1 MDTETG
7 REVLRATF
15 RSAEQLQKLLPLL
28 KSRCSADEYRKYA
41 LAVAAVV
48 AEGGQQL
55 INRVIAEHP
64 ELEAEVDSAANAGRQ
79 Y

>member
-1 MDTETG
+1 MDRETG

-15 RSAEQLQKLLPLL
+15 RSAGELQALLPVL
-28 KSRCSADEYRKYA
+28 KARCGTEEYRTYA
-41 LAVAAVV
+41 LAVATVI

-55 INRVIAEHP
+55 INRVIADHP
-64 ELEAEVDSAANAGRQ
+64 ELEAEIDAAVQTTGR